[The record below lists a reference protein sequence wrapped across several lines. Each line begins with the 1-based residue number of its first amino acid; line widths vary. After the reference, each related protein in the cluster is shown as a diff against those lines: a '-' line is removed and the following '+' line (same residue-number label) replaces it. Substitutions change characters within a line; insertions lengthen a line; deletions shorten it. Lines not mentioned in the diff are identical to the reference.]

1 MTTTTVIVTAADLDN
16 TSSDPAVVRVDGLNK
31 WFMYNDDTDTIDNML
46 GSFVV
51 GPGAPHHGRGSVQ
64 FTLGTSQQQLDRENI
79 ATYQFSGTLLASIT
93 EMAFSAYSHSGVAG
107 PTESPFLNFNADF
120 DGSDS
125 FQGRLVYVPSAN
137 GALVPQDTWNTFDV
151 IDNGNALWTWS
162 HFAGTWPAPD
172 GNPTNHSSQ
181 YRTWNDIIHAFPG
194 IRILPSD
201 GWLGIRVGEP
211 GPTGYT
217 GNVDSFTLGTTNG
230 PITTF
235 DFDLAMTVTAQDI
248 TAFTGAANAF
258 NGQVATGAY
267 SGQGTLSATITWGDD
282 MTTAGMV
289 VTNGTTFT
297 VSGSHTYATA
307 GNDILAV
314 TVTNTVDGV
323 TSAPAS
329 DSSTAT
335 VLDVPT
341 VMAQN
346 ITIFAGATFSG
357 QVASGTYSGQGT
369 LAATINWGDGT
380 TTPGTVATSGTA
392 FTVNGSHTYTA
403 AGSPTLMVTVT
414 NTMNGVTSAP
424 VSSSSTATVS
434 IPALAV
440 MTQPITATEGTA
452 FSGQVATGTFT
463 SGISGP
469 FSATINWG
477 DGTTTAGTVTT
488 SGTSFM
494 VNGSHTYAEEGN
506 YSFTVTVSNTSGHS
520 ASSSSTATVADA
532 ALTLTLLTVAGFIG
546 HLGILELARFSDANT
561 LSTVADF
568 TATVAWGDGTTST
581 APITSLGHGNYAV
594 GSVRHTYASAGPK
607 TVTLT
612 IRDVG
617 GSQVSGSQTITVS

>member
-1 MTTTTVIVTAADLDN
+1 
-16 TSSDPAVVRVDGLNK
+16 
-31 WFMYNDDTDTIDNML
+31 
-46 GSFVV
+46 
-51 GPGAPHHGRGSVQ
+51 
-64 FTLGTSQQQLDRENI
+64 
-79 ATYQFSGTLLASIT
+79 
-93 EMAFSAYSHSGVAG
+93 
-107 PTESPFLNFNADF
+107 
-120 DGSDS
+120 
-125 FQGRLVYVPSAN
+125 
-137 GALVPQDTWNTFDV
+137 
-151 IDNGNALWTWS
+151 
-162 HFAGTWPAPD
+162 
-172 GNPTNHSSQ
+172 
-181 YRTWNDIIHAFPG
+181 
-194 IRILPSD
+194 
-201 GWLGIRVGEP
+201 
-211 GPTGYT
+211 
-217 GNVDSFTLGTTNG
+217 
-230 PITTF
+230 
-235 DFDLAMTVTAQDI
+235 
-248 TAFTGAANAF
+248 
-258 NGQVATGAY
+258 
-267 SGQGTLSATITWGDD
+267 
-282 MTTAGMV
+282 
-289 VTNGTTFT
+289 
-297 VSGSHTYATA
+297 
-307 GNDILAV
+307 
-314 TVTNTVDGV
+314 
-323 TSAPAS
+323 
-329 DSSTAT
+329 
-335 VLDVPT
+335 
-341 VMAQN
+341 
-346 ITIFAGATFSG
+346 
-357 QVASGTYSGQGT
+357 
-369 LAATINWGDGT
+369 
-380 TTPGTVATSGTA
+380 
-392 FTVNGSHTYTA
+392 
-403 AGSPTLMVTVT
+403 MVTVT
-414 NTMNGVTSAP
+414 NTMNGVTAS